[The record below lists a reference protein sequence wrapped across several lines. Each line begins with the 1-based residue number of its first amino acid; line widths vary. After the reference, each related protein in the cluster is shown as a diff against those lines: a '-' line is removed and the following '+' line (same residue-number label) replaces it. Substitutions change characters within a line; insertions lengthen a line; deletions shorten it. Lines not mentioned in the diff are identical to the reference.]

1 MKGNSR
7 LTGVMY
13 FVVCCLTAVIFA
25 ACQSG
30 PETLGDGPPLVQTA
44 DSIVFSYELAKPKPV
59 AEDLRPLG
67 STKWQVMSITPKPE
81 RPYSTMILHF
91 QPDGNVSQVTT
102 YGDGTVKS
110 ETSRYH
116 IVGSTMIINKPKNDL
131 NIRFKVEGNSLIM
144 DTGEYSMLLLR
155 VN

>member
-1 MKGNSR
+1 MITNTWLKGAVNF
-7 LTGVMY
+7 LG
-13 FVVCCLTAVIFA
+13 CCLMLTLVV

-30 PETLGDGPPLVQTA
+30 PPVAGDAPPLVQPA
-44 DSIVFSYELAKPKPV
+44 DAMVFSYELAKPKPV
-59 AEDLRPLG
+59 PEDTRPLG
-67 STKWQVMSITPKPE
+67 NTKWQVMSITPKPGMAYE
-81 RPYSTMILHF
+81 SMLFNFR
-91 QPDGNVSQVTT
+91 PDGNLVETT
-102 YGDGTVKS
+102 RLADGSVKS

-116 IVGSTMIINKPKNDL
+116 IVGSTMIINKPKRDL